1 MRLIALSVGH
11 PRVVEWRGEQVLT
24 SIFKEPVAGSRRVHQ
39 LNIDGDKQS
48 DLSVHGGAEKAV
60 YVYASEHY
68 PYWCS
73 ALRLPSLPW
82 GAFGENL
89 TTAGLV
95 ETEVNIGDRY
105 RIGTAE
111 FTVTQPRTPCYK
123 LNVRF
128 GRADM
133 VKRFHQ
139 SGLSGFY
146 LGVVTEGELA
156 AGADIEQ
163 TWRDDRGLSV
173 ADVARLVATDAGNQA
188 LVDKAIEH
196 PALAA
201 GWREYFRRR
210 RWKPDH

>member
-1 MRLIALSVGH
+1 MRLIALSVGQ
-11 PRVVEWRGEQVLT
+11 PRVVEWKGEQVLT

-39 LNIDGDKQS
+39 LNVDGDKQS

-60 YVYASEHY
+60 YAYASEHY

-73 ALRLPSLPW
+73 ALKLPSLPW

-95 ETEVNIGDRY
+95 ETDVNIGDRY

-111 FTVTQPRTPCYK
+111 FLVTQPRTPCYK

-128 GRADM
+128 GRGDM

-146 LGVVTEGELA
+146 LGVVTEGELE

-163 TWRDDRGLSV
+163 TWRDERGLSV
-173 ADVARLVATDAGNQA
+173 ADVARLVATDEGNQA
-188 LVDKAIEH
+188 LVEKAIEH

-210 RWKPDH
+210 RWAPDH